1 MKKIIKAFTLV
12 VGATVV
18 GAIIGNLLGRLH
30 IETPVIVA
38 VIVAMYTSLYGH
50 NIRSKSSKNAASSKL
65 S

>member
-50 NIRSKSSKNAASSKL
+50 NIRSKSSKNTASSKL